1 MYDDFDGAHTAAS
14 VGKSAWKKSAAK
26 AAEEHDNNK
35 HGTAAVQ
42 HPVVEGEHILSNGN
56 STRRSGSARKRKER
70 PQKTDYVNEKSD
82 RQPKG
87 SKAQD
92 TIEIDDTEE
101 MITIDA
107 TDNEEELAPS
117 PTLKSVES
125 VKQGFQ
131 KDQEA
136 KDTATA
142 ASPSQQKPKMTF
154 EDQIKQIEE
163 EARKGTEDG
172 AGAQSSSRRTTRRPA
187 RLDDANG
194 TSTPAASTP
203 SKPAKRQKIA
213 SASNKRKRPLP
224 EQGDA
229 EVASGREPF
238 AYATPATQGM
248 PTKPSKNSTPEPS
261 DSPDEEVC
269 KICSKPTSRA
279 PNKIVFCDGCDT
291 PYHQKCHQPPID
303 KKVLNDPDAQWFCA
317 ACSANRTSVQPVSKG
332 DIVQVVE
339 PEAMD
344 VDSIRGETIETAA
357 VAPTQATTIVPTYP
371 DTKMSSSLLETL
383 QTIILGKLT
392 GRKRCR
398 LIGLDDEYAKVVT
411 LVEQT
416 ISAGESNTM
425 LLIGARGSGK
435 SAVVDQIIEEQTER
449 HGEDFHIVRL
459 SGFIHTDDKIAL
471 REIWRQLGKEMEI
484 EEDGIGKNYA
494 DTLTTLL
501 ALLSHSSE
509 IAGQETTDQVTKSII
524 FILDEFEL
532 FASHPRQTLLYN
544 LFDIAQSRKAPIA
557 VLGLTTRFD
566 VAESLEK
573 RVKSRFSHR
582 YVHLSLA
589 KNFADF
595 SKMCQS
601 ALTIYP
607 EDVLELD
614 SMPVRGRNKALDR
627 DTELD
632 ETYQAWN
639 QQVGSL
645 FSLAPFADQL
655 RRIYY
660 TSKSV
665 PAFHTAMLPTI
676 ATLPSNLDTSQ
687 HNGGALSAHAVAT
700 HLSQA
705 SRTMSLLS
713 PPDSK
718 LSLLPSLSDLQLALL
733 VAAARLSLI
742 HDADSCTFALAY
754 DEYKTLASKA
764 RIQASAGGAVAG
776 AAARVWG
783 KEVARGAWEGLL
795 ELGLV
800 LPVEG
805 RRQSGDAALCRVDVG
820 LEEIGMSGVELGTT
834 MAKWCRE
841 I

>member
-1 MYDDFDGAHTAAS
+1 MESPRSAKRRKLDTPAQSSPKAASTPVRSSNRKPKPTAKLVASSPAVSSSAATNGLRRVERKSLGNSRNDANGTTPRKTINGGDEIDVYDDFDGAHTAAS

-42 HPVVEGEHILSNGN
+42 HPVQWKLDKAV
-56 STRRSGSARKRKER
+56 RSARKRKER

-163 EARKGTEDG
+163 EARK
-172 AGAQSSSRRTTRRPA
+172 
-187 RLDDANG
+187 
-194 TSTPAASTP
+194 
-203 SKPAKRQKIA
+203 
-213 SASNKRKRPLP
+213 
-224 EQGDA
+224 
-229 EVASGREPF
+229 
-238 AYATPATQGM
+238 
-248 PTKPSKNSTPEPS
+248 
-261 DSPDEEVC
+261 
-269 KICSKPTSRA
+269 
-279 PNKIVFCDGCDT
+279 
-291 PYHQKCHQPPID
+291 
-303 KKVLNDPDAQWFCA
+303 
-317 ACSANRTSVQPVSKG
+317 VSKG